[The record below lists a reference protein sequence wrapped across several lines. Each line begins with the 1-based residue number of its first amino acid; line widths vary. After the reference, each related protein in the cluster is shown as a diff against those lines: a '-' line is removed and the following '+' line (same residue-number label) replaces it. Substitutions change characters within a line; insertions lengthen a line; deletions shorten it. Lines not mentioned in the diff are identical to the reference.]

1 MAPARLPN
9 PRSCSMAADPALPTA
24 NTYVNTP
31 GVSPGAAGGLT
42 PPYDP
47 PRLRRYRLRTGMVAW
62 LLHRLT
68 GLGLV
73 LYIVL
78 HIWGLKALS
87 NREAYNE
94 LIAGYHA
101 PIFKIGEF
109 GLWIA
114 VVYHMLNGLRIVL
127 IDFLG
132 WSPKQKRLFWTLGA
146 VAVLMILA
154 GGYPSLSAVYH
165 WLVG

>member
-1 MAPARLPN
+1 MAVETPETP
-9 PRSCSMAADPALPTA
+9 
-24 NTYVNTP
+24 TYVNTP
-31 GVSPGAAGGLT
+31 ASFQSLPT
-42 PPYDP
+42 PYDP
-47 PRLRRYRLRTGMVAW
+47 PRFRRYKLRTGMVAW

-78 HIWGLKALS
+78 HVWGLKALG
-87 NREAYNE
+87 NRDAYNA

-109 GLWIA
+109 GLWCA
-114 VVYHMLNGLRIVL
+114 VVYHMMNGLRIVL

-132 WSPKQKRLFWTLGA
+132 WSPDQKKLFWTLGA
-146 VAVLMILA
+146 VAAVMMIA
-154 GGYPSLSAVYH
+154 GGYPALSAVYH
-165 WLVG
+165 WLVS

>member
-1 MAPARLPN
+1 
-9 PRSCSMAADPALPTA
+9 MAADPALPTA

-31 GVSPGAAGGLT
+31 GVSPGAAGGIT

-47 PRLRRYRLRTGMVAW
+47 PRFRPYRLRTGMVAW
-62 LLHRLT
+62 VLHRLT

-73 LYIVL
+73 VYIVL
-78 HIWGLKALS
+78 HVWGLKALS

-101 PIFKIGEF
+101 PIFKLAEF

-114 VVYHMLNGLRIVL
+114 VVYHMMNGLRIVL

-132 WSPKQKRLFWTLGA
+132 WSPNQKRLFWTLGI
-146 VAVLMILA
+146 VALLMILA

-165 WLVG
+165 WLAG